1 MKNTYQFIILFYISF
16 CFAVAASAQNLPK
29 VQTQSVLLPKS
40 FRIDGIVSEWDNKFQ
55 CYNKNVALYCTV
67 ANDQEHLYLAVRAI
81 DPIII
86 KKMIAG
92 GIQFTVCK
100 SGERSEEN
108 PFTVT
113 YPSIAFQPQSN
124 LYRGINDF
132 KKSNRKDSLIRDLN
146 KTLISANKV
155 IRLKG
160 GEATADS
167 VSIYNKLGIKTAA
180 HFDDNLS
187 FTCEILLPLKLVGI
201 KALKSPIAYNI
212 MLRGSSVIK
221 SFTVGKVTVTDVP
234 IGMSD
239 DATFSVLNFP
249 TDFWSRCTLTDY

>member
-1 MKNTYQFIILFYISF
+1 MKKTYQFILLLYTLFR
-16 CFAVAASAQNLPK
+16 FAVTASAQNLPK
-29 VQTQSVLLPKS
+29 EQIQSVQLPKS
-40 FRIDGIVSEWDNKFQ
+40 FRIDGIVSEWENKFQ
-55 CYNKNVALYCTV
+55 CYNKNVSLYCTI
-67 ANDQEHLYLAVRAI
+67 ANDQEHLYLAIQAT

-92 GIQFTVCK
+92 GVQFTVCK

-113 YPSIAFQPQSN
+113 YPSITFQHQSN
-124 LYRGINDF
+124 LYRNINDF
-132 KKSNRKDSLIRDLN
+132 KKSSRKDSLIRDLN
-146 KTLISANKV
+146 RTLISASKV

-160 GEATADS
+160 GEATVDS
-167 VSIYNKLGIKTAA
+167 ISIYNKLGIKTAA
-180 HFDDNLS
+180 HFEGNLS

-201 KALKSPIAYNI
+201 KALKSSIAYNI